1 MTQPTAAIILIGNEL
16 LSGKVA
22 DTNATYLIGR
32 LRELGVR
39 LRRVSIVADA
49 SQDIQTE
56 VRFASDM
63 ADHVFTSGGIG
74 PTHDDIT
81 VESIANGFEVRA
93 VVNPDLE
100 AGLRAHFG
108 DRLTADHL
116 RMARVPEGAH
126 LIHGGKLRFPV
137 ICFRN
142 VYILPGVPE
151 IFRDKFE
158 SIAERFRGQP
168 MALRSIYINA
178 DEGTIA
184 QLLRDVEGQ
193 HTVSIGSYP
202 RIDDADHR
210 VRLTVEGTSPLVVD
224 RAADTLIAALRP
236 SRVVR
241 FDPPL
246 TPS

>member
-1 MTQPTAAIILIGNEL
+1 MTQPTAVIVLIGNEL

-39 LRRVSIVADA
+39 LRRVSIVADEP
-49 SQDIQTE
+49 QEIQTE

-63 ADHVFTSGGIG
+63 ADHVFTSGGVG
-74 PTHDDIT
+74 PTHDDVT
-81 VESIANGFEVRA
+81 VESIAHGFGVEV
-93 VVNPDLE
+93 VTHSDLE
-100 AGLRAHFG
+100 IGLRAHFG
-108 DRLTADHL
+108 ERITADHL
-116 RMARVPEGAH
+116 RMARVPEGAR

-137 ICFRN
+137 IRFRN
-142 VYILPGVPE
+142 IYILPGVPE

-158 SIAERFRGQP
+158 SIAERFRGP
-168 MALRSIYINA
+168 PTALRSIYINA

-184 QLLRDVEGQ
+184 QLLRDVERQ
-193 HTVSIGSYP
+193 HPVSVGSYP

-210 VRLTVEGTSPLVVD
+210 IRLTIEGHSSLMVD
-224 RAADTLIAALRP
+224 RATDTLVAALPR
-236 SRVVR
+236 SGIVR

-246 TPS
+246 ESS